1 MFAKKTGNPQVEFGH
16 ANEDSSQ
23 RLGEKA
29 LDAIMALAGAVS
41 GADQQFCSDSVA
53 SLVRTLEMSH
63 GLIAL
68 ITDGARNQLTTIA
81 CIVDSEP
88 VADFSFALRGS
99 PCADVIEH
107 GQVFAAAGVA
117 TAYPNCQWLA
127 AQDGIEGY
135 LGTVLRTESGEVL
148 GVLVIADRQPITR
161 SDGLHSVIKV
171 YGQRLAGELAR
182 RQSTSDLQLLASVFE
197 HSPQGIMIT
206 DAEHRIRKVNPAF
219 ARITGWPE
227 DDAVGRRDSMLSAGR
242 DPLDQRDEIRGA
254 LAANGIWNG
263 ELWSRRR
270 DGEVFPEERTVI
282 AVRDAGH
289 RLRHYVSIFSDISS
303 EKFAAERIQRLAH
316 YDATTELPN
325 RVLLQDR
332 LLHAINRA
340 ARGGGQL
347 ALLFLDLDGFKQIN
361 DTLGHAAGDEV
372 LRTVGVRLMSRLRK
386 VDVVARLGG
395 DEFAVVLGDVAAASD
410 VQGICDQLLA
420 VVTEPYELS
429 GQIGSVTTSIGIAM
443 YPDDGT
449 DVQSLLKHA
458 DAAMYQ
464 AKANGKNRYA
474 FYEPEMNRRAE
485 ERLQLTQELRQAFA
499 QNELSL
505 CYQPQYDLASGRLI
519 AVEALTRWQDSGG
532 GELVPPSRF
541 IPLAEDSGLII
552 ELGAWVLHEACRQAQ
567 LWREQGLDFGRISV
581 NVSGRQFQDEGL
593 QLAVTAALGSSGL
606 PPECLELEI
615 TEHWVMEGPFRA
627 EKQLRTLSEMGVD
640 LVIDDFGLANS
651 SMAYL
656 KRFPVNKLKIDRSF
670 VRDIPGDKEDAAI
683 VSAIIAMGHSL
694 GLRVVAEGVETP
706 EQSAY
711 LRATGC
717 DEAQGYLFGR
727 PVPSDALNVLLL
739 YSPTLSPARN

>member
-1 MFAKKTGNPQVEFGH
+1 MFARKSGNPQVEFGH
-16 ANEDSSQ
+16 AAEGAGRRFGDQ
-23 RLGEKA
+23 A
-29 LDAIMALAGAVS
+29 LQALTTLAGMVSGSDERFCAEALA
-41 GADQQFCSDSVA
+41 
-53 SLVRTLEMSH
+53 SLLRTLEMSH

-68 ITDGARNQLTTIA
+68 TGEATRNQLTT
-81 CIVDSEP
+81 
-88 VADFSFALRGS
+88 VAYIIDGEQAPEFSYSLKGA
-99 PCADVIEH
+99 PCADVMEH
-107 GQVFAAAGVA
+107 DQVFVAAGCRA
-117 TAYPNCQWLA
+117 AYPKCDWLVA
-127 AQDGIEGY
+127 EGIEGY
-135 LGTVLRTESGEVL
+135 VGSVLRTASGEEL
-148 GVLVIADRQPITR
+148 GVLVIASRRPITKVGGIR
-161 SDGLHSVIKV
+161 GVMSVYAERIT
-171 YGQRLAGELAR
+171 GELAR

-219 ARITGWPE
+219 TRITGWTE
-227 DDAVGRRDSMLSAGR
+227 QEAIGRRDRMLSAGR
-242 DPLDQRDEIRGA
+242 DPIDQHEEIRGA
-254 LAANGIWNG
+254 LDASGIWNG

-282 AVRDAGH
+282 AVRDARRQLQH
-289 RLRHYVSIFSDISS
+289 HVSIFSDISG
-303 EKFAAERIQRLAH
+303 EKFAAERIHRLAH

-340 ARGGGQL
+340 TRSGGHL

-372 LRTVGVRLMSRLRK
+372 LRKVGVRLMSRLRK

-395 DEFAVVLGDVAAASD
+395 DEFAVVLGDVAAPSD

-420 VVTEPYELS
+420 VVTEPYELD

-443 YPDDGT
+443 FPEDGT

-464 AKANGKNRYA
+464 AKAHGKNRYA

-485 ERLQLTQELRQAFA
+485 ERLQLTQDLRQAFTR
-499 QNELSL
+499 NELTL
-505 CYQPQYDLASGRLI
+505 CYQPQYDLASGRLV
-519 AVEALTRWQDSGG
+519 AVEALTRWQDSKGVM
-532 GELVPPSRF
+532 VPPTRF

-552 ELGAWVLHEACRQAQ
+552 ELGAWALQEACRQAQ

-593 QLAVTAALGSSGL
+593 QLAVTAALASSGL
-606 PPECLELEI
+606 PAECLELEI

-627 EKQLRTLSEMGVD
+627 EKQLRTLSEMGVS

-656 KRFPVNKLKIDRSF
+656 KRFPVHKLKIDRSF
-670 VRDIPGDKEDAAI
+670 IRDIPADKEDAAI

-694 GLRVVAEGVETP
+694 GLRVVAEGVETA
-706 EQSAY
+706 EQSSY

-739 YSPTLSPARN
+739 YSPTLSPSRS